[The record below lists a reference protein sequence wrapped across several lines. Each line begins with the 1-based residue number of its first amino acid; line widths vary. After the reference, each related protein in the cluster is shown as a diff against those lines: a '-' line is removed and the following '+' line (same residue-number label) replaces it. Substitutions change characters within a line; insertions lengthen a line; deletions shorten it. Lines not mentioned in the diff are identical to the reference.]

1 VAFWPGQGRRSLP
14 PHPRTPA
21 GTPAGGTRPPR
32 PPQGNPAR
40 VCTGGIPRR
49 PLPGFSQQPH
59 RHLSGFTRPLA
70 RLIDQFERLPGIG
83 PRTAQRL
90 ALHLLRQPEEQI
102 RAFADALLAAR
113 SQVGECRTCFHLA
126 AEAECEICRNPER
139 RNGQICV
146 VADSRDLL
154 ALERTREF
162 VGRYHVL
169 GGLISPMDGIGPELL
184 QITPLL
190 ERLEQEAVSEVILAL
205 TPSVEGD
212 TTSLYLARLL
222 RPFAAVSRIAY
233 GLPVGSEL
241 EYADAVTLARA
252 FEGRRPVE

>member
-1 VAFWPGQGRRSLP
+1 M
-14 PHPRTPA
+14 
-21 GTPAGGTRPPR
+21 
-32 PPQGNPAR
+32 
-40 VCTGGIPRR
+40 
-49 PLPGFSQQPH
+49 
-59 RHLSGFTRPLA
+59 A

-113 SQVGECRTCFHLA
+113 SQVGSCRRCFHLSA
-126 AEAECEICRNPER
+126 DPECEICRQEIR
-139 RNGQICV
+139 HNGLICV

-154 ALERTREF
+154 AMERTREYR
-162 VGRYHVL
+162 GTYHVL
-169 GGLISPMDGIGPELL
+169 GGLISPMDGIGPEALRI
-184 QITPLL
+184 QPLV
-190 ERLEQEAVSEVILAL
+190 ERVDRESISEVILAL

-222 RPFAAVSRIAY
+222 RPFTSVTRIAY

-241 EYADAVTLARA
+241 EYADEVTLARA
-252 FEGRRPVE
+252 LEGRRPMG

>member
-1 VAFWPGQGRRSLP
+1 
-14 PHPRTPA
+14 
-21 GTPAGGTRPPR
+21 
-32 PPQGNPAR
+32 
-40 VCTGGIPRR
+40 
-49 PLPGFSQQPH
+49 
-59 RHLSGFTRPLA
+59 LA

-113 SQVGECRTCFHLA
+113 SQVGQCRCCFHLS
-126 AEAECEICRNPER
+126 AEPLCEICRNPER
-139 RNGQICV
+139 RNGQLCV

-162 VGRYHVL
+162 QGRYHVL
-169 GGLISPMDGIGPELL
+169 GGLISPMDGIGPEALHI
-184 QITPLL
+184 QPLV
-190 ERLEQEAVSEVILAL
+190 RRVAAAGTDGVRDEAGDPPISEVILAL

-222 RPFAAVSRIAY
+222 KPFTTVSRIAY
-233 GLPVGSEL
+233 GLPMGSEL
-241 EYADAVTLARA
+241 EYADEVTLARA
-252 FEGRRPVE
+252 FEGRRAVE